1 VAQHER
7 LAAGSTPVLG
17 FLDNPIRLWYTR
29 LAGVGMGYPGR
40 ESSKTRRGVDSDMVR
55 SVGKM
60 VAGVLLL
67 ILGLL
72 CTGILVYGLVTDL
85 SIWVLG
91 RRTMAEVVDLWVERT
106 SESDAQELTFEYF
119 ASYRFTTPGGKTIT
133 SSSRLDVREWG
144 SLEKGGDV
152 SVVYFPP
159 IPRHNRVD
167 EARFVPMLAC
177 AYLPLVVVAWA
188 SLGVGWYMLRPT
200 RVHTWWFSRREDA

>member
-1 VAQHER
+1 
-7 LAAGSTPVLG
+7 
-17 FLDNPIRLWYTR
+17 
-29 LAGVGMGYPGR
+29 
-40 ESSKTRRGVDSDMVR
+40 MVR
-55 SVGKM
+55 SVGKT

-72 CTGILVYGLVTDL
+72 CLVFLIYSLVMDL

-91 RRTMAEVVDLWVERT
+91 RRTIAEVVDLWVERT
-106 SESDAQELTFEYF
+106 SEDDAQELTFEYL
-119 ASYRFTTPGGKTIT
+119 ATYRFAAPGGKTIT

-144 SLEKGGDV
+144 ALEEGGDV

-159 IPRHNRVD
+159 IPQHNRVD

-177 AYLPLVVVAWA
+177 GYLPLLVIAWA

-200 RVHTWWFSRREDA
+200 RVPTWWFSRREDA

>member
-1 VAQHER
+1 
-7 LAAGSTPVLG
+7 
-17 FLDNPIRLWYTR
+17 
-29 LAGVGMGYPGR
+29 
-40 ESSKTRRGVDSDMVR
+40 MVR

-72 CTGILVYGLVTDL
+72 CAGILVYGLVTDL

-91 RRTMAEVVDLWVERT
+91 RRTMAEVLDLWVERT

-119 ASYRFTTPGGKTIT
+119 ASYRFTIPGGKTIT
-133 SSSRLDVREWG
+133 SSSKLDVREWG

-167 EARFVPMLAC
+167 EARFVPMLAQFGRGLVYAPTHARSYMVVFTPGGC
-177 AYLPLVVVAWA
+177 VIFLPQAVSFSVFER
-188 SLGVGWYMLRPT
+188 YT
-200 RVHTWWFSRREDA
+200 RWTQMWRAGAV